1 MAKRKV
7 NKTQAVKDY
16 LAENPDA
23 ATQDVV
29 AAMKAKGITVGSNYV
44 STIKSN
50 LKGGGKAKK
59 KIAAKKKVATKKKA
73 VAKKKTA
80 PKKKAT
86 PKKKA
91 ADDKISMSALLEAK
105 KLAAKLGGIEQAK
118 EAISALAQ
126 LTD

>member
-7 NKTQAVKDY
+7 NKTQAVKDF

-23 ATQDVV
+23 ATNDVV
-29 AAMKAKGITVGSNYV
+29 AAMKKQRIVVSANYV

-59 KIAAKKKVATKKKA
+59 KVAAKKKAA
-73 VAKKKTA
+73 
-80 PKKKAT
+80 

-91 ADDKISMSALLEAK
+91 ADDKISLSALMEAK
-105 KLAAKLGGIEQAK
+105 KLAAKLGGIEKAK

>member
-23 ATQDVV
+23 ATKDVV
-29 AAMKAKGITVGSNYV
+29 AAMKKQRITVSPNYV
-44 STIKSN
+44 STIRS
-50 LKGGGKAKK
+50 KGKGKK
-59 KIAAKKKVATKKKA
+59 KGVAKKKVAAKKKA
-73 VAKKKTA
+73 A
-80 PKKKAT
+80 

-91 ADDKISMSALLEAK
+91 ADDKISLSAIMEAK
-105 KLAAKLGGIEQAK
+105 KLAAKLGGIENAK
-118 EAISALAQ
+118 EAISALAK

>member
-7 NKTQAVKDY
+7 NKTQAVKDF

-23 ATQDVV
+23 TTKDVV
-29 AAMKAKGITVGSNYV
+29 AAMKKQRIVVSTNYV
-44 STIKSN
+44 STIKS
-50 LKGGGKAKK
+50 KGKG
-59 KIAAKKKVATKKKA
+59 KKKVAAKKKA
-73 VAKKKTA
+73 VAKKKA
-80 PKKKAT
+80 A

-91 ADDKISMSALLEAK
+91 ADDRISLSALKEAK
-105 KLAAKLGGIEQAK
+105 KLAATLGGIEQAK

>member
-7 NKTQAVKDY
+7 NKTQAVKDF

-23 ATQDVV
+23 ATNDVV
-29 AAMKAKGITVGSNYV
+29 AAMKKQRITVSPNYV

-50 LKGGGKAKK
+50 LKPKG
-59 KIAAKKKVATKKKA
+59 KKKV
-73 VAKKKTA
+73 VAKKKA
-80 PKKKAT
+80 AAEKQEAT
-86 PKKKA
+86 
-91 ADDKISMSALLEAK
+91 DDKISLSALKEAK
-105 KLAAKLGGIEQAK
+105 KLAATLGGIEQAK